1 MPPPVK
7 EEPMSPPPPADDC
20 VVSMLPIFV
29 DGVEILEPDTTPPRS
44 RDSSPARGGW
54 AQPSPPR
61 GGAASIRTKTP
72 ADFTAESLAEMFKR
86 ADSPFGPGMQE
97 IYRKAQLLS
106 TEQQETFRSK
116 MDAAVTKKEKQEV
129 LAKKPQD
136 EIHFLLQV
144 LDTIVDP
151 ATGTICQAGVWDMQM
166 ALLKDRAATRN
177 ERCDDWKRDWL
188 DKNLNVYTALAE
200 NTASKQQK
208 GSVSKKLPVP

>member
-86 ADSPFGPGMQE
+86 ADSPFGPGMQK
-97 IYRKAQLLS
+97 IYREAQLRS
-106 TEQQETFRSK
+106 TEQQETLESQ

-177 ERCDDWKRDWL
+177 ERCDDWKKAWI
-188 DKNLNVYTALAE
+188 DKNLKVYTALAE

>member
-86 ADSPFGPGMQE
+86 ADSPFGPGMQK
-97 IYRKAQLLS
+97 IYREAQLLS
-106 TEQQETFRSK
+106 TKQQETFRSK
-116 MDAAVTKKEKQEV
+116 MDAAGTKKEKQEV
-129 LAKKPQD
+129 RQSNPQD
-136 EIHFLLQV
+136 EINFLLQV

-151 ATGTICQAGVWDMQM
+151 ETGRICQTGVSHMQM
-166 ALLKDRAATRN
+166 AHLKDRAALQN
-177 ERCDDWKRDWL
+177 ERCDDWKRAWI
-188 DKNLNVYTALAE
+188 DKNLKVYTALAE

>member
-86 ADSPFGPGMQE
+86 ADSPFGPGMQK
-97 IYRKAQLLS
+97 IYREAQLRS
-106 TEQQETFRSK
+106 TEQQETLESQ

>member
-86 ADSPFGPGMQE
+86 ADSPFGPGMQT
-97 IYRKAQLLS
+97 IYREAQLRS
-106 TEQQETFRSK
+106 TKQQETFRSK

-151 ATGTICQAGVWDMQM
+151 ATGTICQAGVRDMQM